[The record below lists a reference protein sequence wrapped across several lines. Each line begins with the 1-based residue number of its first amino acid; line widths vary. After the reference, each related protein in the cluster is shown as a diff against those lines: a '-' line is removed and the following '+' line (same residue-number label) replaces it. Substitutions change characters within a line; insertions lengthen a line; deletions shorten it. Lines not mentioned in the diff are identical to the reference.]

1 MTRPATLKDA
11 EAVAD
16 RIIAET
22 GGDVRLAMP
31 IGIGKPNHLVN
42 ALYERARADRSIHLT
57 IFTGL
62 TLEVPVG
69 SNDLERRFVGPLV
82 ERLFQGYPD
91 LAYAKDLRSGGLPPN
106 VQVNEFFLQAG
117 RWLGNR
123 TEQRSYISANYTHAA
138 GYGIEAGVN
147 VFAQLVA
154 PGEGRY
160 SVSSNSDLTLDVLDQ
175 FRFRGGPIMLVGQ
188 VNREMPFMPGAAALE
203 AEAFDVLLDDPEYD
217 FAPFAPPNMP
227 LGDTDHA
234 IGIRAAA
241 LVPDGGSIQIGIG
254 GLGDAFGN
262 ALLMRHEAPDLF
274 RETLAR
280 LGGSDGGPLVVTGPF
295 EQGLYGISEML
306 VPVFLPLYRR
316 GVLKR
321 RASDGAL
328 LHGAF
333 FIGPRN
339 FYQALRDLPEEERA
353 LFQMRGV
360 GFTNQLYGGEAERRR
375 DRVHARFVNNA
386 MLVTALGAV
395 TSDSIEDGRVVSGV
409 GGQYNFVAQ
418 AFALDGARSI
428 MTLPATRESKGETLS
443 NVHWSYG
450 HTTIPRH
457 LRDVVVTEYGVAD
470 LRGRT
475 DRDCVAATLGVT
487 DGRFQG
493 GIIDKA
499 KSVGKLEQDFRLPP
513 EHSENAPER
522 IAEALAPAREA
533 GWCVPYPFG
542 TDLTA
547 EEQRLVPA
555 LARLKAAS
563 EKTRATLAMAAS
575 AALERAPD
583 DDERRVLGRLGLD
596 APEGV
601 AERAM
606 QRAVLWGLRAE
617 DRSE

>member
-1 MTRPATLKDA
+1 MTRPETHGQATA
-11 EAVAD
+11 AAD

-22 GGDVRLAMP
+22 GGDVSLAMP

-42 ALYERARADRSIHLT
+42 ALYARARADESISLR

-62 TLEVPVG
+62 TLEVPEG
-69 SNDLERRFVGPLV
+69 SNDLERRFVGPLA
-82 ERLFQGYPD
+82 ERLFAGYPD
-91 LAYAKDLRSGGLPPN
+91 LDYARDLRAGRLPRN
-106 VQVNEFFLQAG
+106 VEVSEFFLQAG

-123 TEQRSYISANYTHAA
+123 EEQRNYISANYTHAA

-160 SVSSNSDLTLDVLDQ
+160 SLGGNADLTLDVLD
-175 FRFRGGPIMLVGQ
+175 RFRARGGRIMLVGQ
-188 VNREMPFMPGAAALE
+188 VNRELPYMPGEAALPGE
-203 AEAFDVLLDDPEYD
+203 MFDHLLDDPGCD
-217 FAPFAPPNMP
+217 FTPFAPPAMP
-227 LGDTDHA
+227 IHDTDHA

-254 GLGDAFGN
+254 SLGDAFGQ
-262 ALLMRHEAPDLF
+262 ALLMRQHEPELF

-280 LGGSDGGPLVVTGPF
+280 LGGSDGGALKQTGPF
-295 EQGLYGISEML
+295 DEGLYGISEMF
-306 VPVFLPLYRR
+306 VPVFLPLYRG

-321 RASDGAL
+321 RAADGAL

-333 FIGPRN
+333 FIGPRD
-339 FYQALRDLPEEERA
+339 FYAALREMPEDERA

-360 GFTNQLYGGEAERRR
+360 GFTNQLYGDEMAKRR
-375 DRVHARFVNNA
+375 DRVKARFVNNA

-395 TSDSIEDGRVVSGV
+395 TSDGLDDGRVVSGV

-428 MTLPATRESKGETLS
+428 MALPATRRSKGETLS

-470 LRGRT
+470 LRGRS

-487 DGRFQG
+487 DGRFQEE
-493 GIIDKA
+493 IIGKA
-499 KSVGKLEQDFRLPP
+499 QEVGKLERDFRLPE
-513 EHSENAPER
+513 EHAANHPGR

-542 TDLTA
+542 TDLSD

-555 LARLKAAS
+555 LQRLKEAS
-563 EKTRATLAMAAS
+563 EKIRDTAAMAAS

-583 DDERRVLGRLGLD
+583 EEERRVLRRLDLD

-606 QRAVLWGLRAE
+606 QRAVLWGLRGE
-617 DRSE
+617 DRE